1 MRTEIAKKIKEKTQ
15 SSNER
20 RLTTNSII
28 KFLKKHKIDYREF
41 YKEYIRMYK
50 SDLKEPTFRYKLNSA
65 TFTEEELNNC
75 KTLIKAIQEDLK
87 QIINQNG
94 QTSK

>member
-1 MRTEIAKKIKEKTQ
+1 MRTAIAKKIKEKTQ

-28 KFLKKHKIDYREF
+28 KFLKKHRIDYREF
-41 YKEYIRMYK
+41 YKEYIIMYK

-65 TFTEEELNNC
+65 TFTEIELSNC
-75 KTLIKAIQEDLK
+75 NSLIKTIEEDLNK
-87 QIINQNG
+87 Y
-94 QTSK
+94 K